1 MTIAYLNGNFLPLEQ
16 AHISVLDRG
25 FIFGD
30 GVYEVIPVYAGKS
43 FRLQEHLQRL
53 ERSLAGIELS
63 NPLTREA
70 WQQIIET
77 LIAKNGGGD
86 QSIYLHLTRGV
97 APRNHNFPAEVKH
110 TIFLMSQPFKDP
122 EPLPG
127 VKAITL
133 PDNRWLRC
141 DIKAISLLSN
151 VLLRQ
156 QAVET
161 GAVESIL
168 IREGYVTEGA
178 ASNVFI
184 VKQGVVITPPEG
196 AFILTGVTRDLI
208 LEVLQAANFPY
219 RIENISESQLRQAD
233 EIWVTSSTREIVPIT
248 TLDDQPVGDGKRGK
262 IWQVAWDLFQAY
274 KKKLR
279 HLEV

>member
-1 MTIAYLNGNFLPLEQ
+1 MTIAYLNGKFLPLEH

-30 GVYEVIPVYAGKS
+30 GVYEVIPVYAGKT

-53 ERSLAGIELS
+53 ERSLAGIALS
-63 NPLTREA
+63 NPLTRSE
-70 WQQIIET
+70 WESTIET
-77 LIAKNGGGD
+77 LIAHNGGGD
-86 QSIYLHLTRGV
+86 QSIYLHVTRGV
-97 APRNHNFPAEVKH
+97 APRNHNFPAEIKH

-122 EPLPG
+122 EPSPG
-127 VKAITL
+127 AAAVTTV
-133 PDNRWLRC
+133 DNRWQRC

-156 QAVET
+156 HAVEQ

-168 IREGYVTEGA
+168 IRDGWVTEGA

-184 VKQGVVITPPEG
+184 VEQGVVITPPEG

-208 LEVLQAANFPY
+208 LEVLQAAQLPC
-219 RIENISESQLRQAD
+219 RVAGITEQRLRQAQ
-233 EIWVTSSTREIVPIT
+233 EIWVTSSTREIIPII
-248 TLDDQPVGDGKRGK
+248 TLDSHPVGDGKRGAV
-262 IWQVAWDLFQAY
+262 WETTWNLFQAY

-279 HLEV
+279 QINQ

>member
-1 MTIAYLNGNFLPLEQ
+1 MTIAYLNGNFLPLEH

-30 GVYEVIPVYAGKS
+30 GVYEVIPVYSGKAL
-43 FRLQEHLQRL
+43 RLQEHLQRL

-63 NPLTREA
+63 NPLPRSE
-70 WQQIIET
+70 WENIIT
-77 LIAKNGGGD
+77 SLIARNDGGD
-86 QSIYLHLTRGV
+86 QSIYLHITRGV
-97 APRNHNFPAEVKH
+97 APRNHNFPAEIKH
-110 TIFLMSQPFKDP
+110 TIFLMSQSFKDP
-122 EPLPG
+122 EPSIG
-127 VKAITL
+127 AKAITL
-133 PDNRWLRC
+133 ADNRWQRC

-156 QAVET
+156 HAVEN

-168 IREGYVTEGA
+168 IRDGKVTEGA

-184 VKQGVVITPPEG
+184 VEQGVVITPPEG

-208 LEVLQAANFPY
+208 LEVLQAADLPC
-219 RIENISESQLRQAD
+219 RIADISEQQLRQAQ
-233 EIWVTSSTREIVPIT
+233 EIWVTSSTREIIPIT
-248 TLDDQPVGDGKRGK
+248 TLDGQPVGDGQRGTM
-262 IWQVAWDLFQAY
+262 WETTWHLFQAY

-279 HLEV
+279 QISE

>member
-1 MTIAYLNGNFLPLEQ
+1 MTIAYLNGKFLPLEH

-30 GVYEVIPVYAGKS
+30 GVYEVIPVYAGKT

-53 ERSLAGIELS
+53 ERSLAGIALS
-63 NPLTREA
+63 NPLTRSE
-70 WQQIIET
+70 WESTIET
-77 LIAKNGGGD
+77 LIAHNGGGD
-86 QSIYLHLTRGV
+86 QSIYLHVTRGV
-97 APRNHNFPAEVKH
+97 APRNHNFPAEIKH

-122 EPLPG
+122 EPSLG
-127 VKAITL
+127 AAAITTV
-133 PDNRWLRC
+133 DNRWQRC

-156 QAVET
+156 HAVEQ

-168 IREGYVTEGA
+168 IRDGWVTEGA

-184 VKQGVVITPPEG
+184 VEQGVVITPPEG

-208 LEVLQAANFPY
+208 LEVLQAAQLPC
-219 RIENISESQLRQAD
+219 RVAEISEPRLRQAQ
-233 EIWVTSSTREIVPIT
+233 EIWVTSSTREIIPIT
-248 TLDDQPVGDGKRGK
+248 TLDSQPVGDGKRGAV
-262 IWQVAWDLFQAY
+262 WETTWNLFQAY

-279 HLEV
+279 QINQ

>member
-1 MTIAYLNGNFLPLEQ
+1 MTIAYLNGNFLPLED

-30 GVYEVIPVYAGKS
+30 GVYEVIPVYAGKM

-53 ERSLAGIELS
+53 ERSLVGIELS
-63 NPLTREA
+63 NPLSREQ
-70 WQQIIET
+70 WQDLLET
-77 LIAKNGGGD
+77 LIEKNGGGD
-86 QSIYLHLTRGV
+86 QSIYLQVTRGV
-97 APRNHNFPAEVKH
+97 APRNHNFPAEIKH
-110 TIFLMSQPFKDP
+110 TVFMMSQPFKDP
-122 EPLPG
+122 EPLLG
-127 VKAITL
+127 VKAITRA
-133 PDNRWLRC
+133 DNRWQRC

-156 QAVET
+156 QAVEV

-208 LEVLQAANFPY
+208 LEVLQQANIPCQV
-219 RIENISESQLRQAD
+219 ENISEAQLRQAD
-233 EIWVTSSTREIVPIT
+233 EIWVTSSTREIVPIIR
-248 TLDDQPVGDGKRGK
+248 LDDQPVGDGKRGAQ
-262 IWQVAWDLFQAY
+262 WQVTWDLFQAY

-279 HLEV
+279 GQ

>member
-1 MTIAYLNGNFLPLEQ
+1 
-16 AHISVLDRG
+16 
-25 FIFGD
+25 
-30 GVYEVIPVYAGKS
+30 
-43 FRLQEHLQRL
+43 
-53 ERSLAGIELS
+53 
-63 NPLTREA
+63 
-70 WQQIIET
+70 
-77 LIAKNGGGD
+77 
-86 QSIYLHLTRGV
+86 
-97 APRNHNFPAEVKH
+97 
-110 TIFLMSQPFKDP
+110 MSQPFKDP

-184 VKQGVVITPPEG
+184 VKQGVVITPPRE
-196 AFILTGVTRDLI
+196 TRRGD
-208 LEVLQAANFPY
+208 N
-219 RIENISESQLRQAD
+219 
-233 EIWVTSSTREIVPIT
+233 STRRCVYF
-248 TLDDQPVGDGKRGK
+248 DRSD
-262 IWQVAWDLFQAY
+262 A
-274 KKKLR
+274 
-279 HLEV
+279 

>member
-1 MTIAYLNGNFLPLEQ
+1 MTIAYLNGNFLPLED

-30 GVYEVIPVYAGKS
+30 GVYEVIPVYAGKL

-53 ERSLAGIELS
+53 ERSLAAIELS
-63 NPLTREA
+63 NPLNRMQ
-70 WQQIIET
+70 WQELLET
-77 LIAKNGGGD
+77 LIEKNGNGD
-86 QSIYLHLTRGV
+86 QSIYLQVTRGV
-97 APRNHNFPAEVKH
+97 APRNHNFPAVINH
-110 TIFLMSQPFKDP
+110 TVFMMSQPFKDP
-122 EPLPG
+122 EPLFG
-127 VKAITL
+127 VKAITRT
-133 PDNRWLRC
+133 DNRWQRC

-156 QAVET
+156 QAVEV
-161 GAVESIL
+161 GSVESIL
-168 IREGYVTEGA
+168 IRDGYITEGA

-208 LEVLQAANFPY
+208 LEVLQQAQIPCQV
-219 RIENISESQLRQAD
+219 ENISEAQLRQAD
-233 EIWVTSSTREIVPIT
+233 EIWVTSSTREIVPII
-248 TLDDQPVGDGKRGK
+248 TLDDQPVGDGKRGAM
-262 IWQVAWDLFQAY
+262 WQTTWDLFQAY

-279 HLEV
+279 GQ

>member
-1 MTIAYLNGNFLPLEQ
+1 MTIAYLNGNFLPLED

-30 GVYEVIPVYAGKS
+30 GVYEVIPVYAGKL

-53 ERSLAGIELS
+53 ERSLAAIELS
-63 NPLTREA
+63 NPLSQA
-70 WQQIIET
+70 QWQDLLET
-77 LIAKNGGGD
+77 LIEKNGNGD
-86 QSIYLHLTRGV
+86 QSIYLQVTRGV
-97 APRNHNFPAEVKH
+97 APRNHNFPAVIKH
-110 TIFLMSQPFKDP
+110 TVFMMSQPFKDP
-122 EPLPG
+122 EPLLG
-127 VKAITL
+127 VKAITRA
-133 PDNRWLRC
+133 DNRWQRC

-156 QAVET
+156 QAVEV

-168 IREGYVTEGA
+168 IRDGYITEGA

-208 LEVLQAANFPY
+208 LEVLQHAQIPCQV
-219 RIENISESQLRQAD
+219 ENISETQLRQAD
-233 EIWVTSSTREIVPIT
+233 EIWVTSSTREIVPII
-248 TLDDQPVGDGKRGK
+248 TLDDQPVGDGKRGAM
-262 IWQVAWDLFQAY
+262 WQTTWDLFQAY

-279 HLEV
+279 TQ